1 MMAASAPPELDA
13 AACAAWLG
21 RLGVGER
28 GDERVRC
35 AGRVTARRRHGG
47 CTFVDVQLG
56 GDDGGD
62 GTGQAVVQ
70 LVLQRDAMEGER
82 CAAFGALLRPGAT
95 VAAEGAPGCDREG
108 SLSLY
113 ASSLTLLGC
122 DAAPESVTRVVDL
135 VAAGTLPREEAEG
148 ALGCDGAALAELL
161 QLRAAQT
168 ATAPDAEPK
177 AKKQRK
183 FDFKQAVLRTSRA
196 LQGLPPREPRQ
207 RAPRL
212 SKADAALLSAVESR
226 CPCRPCAPPRAEHEG
241 PAAAGVRGVV
251 ETLLKPSSSLRQPD
265 ACCCRGH
272 GSRTDYLHGKKQPQV
287 EWYSALVWQAAV
299 RTASSPFGCV
309 CAGFSR
315 S

>member
-28 GDERVRC
+28 GNERVRC
-35 AGRVTARRRHGG
+35 AGRVTARRRHGSS
-47 CTFVDVQLG
+47 TFVDVQLLG

-122 DAAPESVTRVVDL
+122 DPAPESVTRVVDL

-168 ATAPDAEPK
+168 AATPDADEPK

-183 FDFKQAVLRTSRA
+183 FDFKQAVLRTSRS

-251 ETLLKPSSSLRQPD
+251 ETLLKPSSSLREPD

-287 EWYSALVWQAAV
+287 EWYAPLFGRLELQAHPSA
-299 RTASSPFGCV
+299 CV
-309 CAGFSR
+309 CAGCSR